1 MSGRNQGYMR
11 PTKADTQ
18 RRIESDGPQRIHTYA
33 GIQVE
38 PNRWIIE
45 ACEEAKRS
53 VKAGGGPFGAVL
65 VQMDDETGDVIRFWR
80 GRNQVAE
87 SNDPTAHAEITVIRS
102 ACRDLGV
109 YDLSK
114 IKPENGGSSRRGAT
128 SHCELYSSCEPC
140 PMCYSAMLWAR
151 IPVLVFSATRYE
163 ASQPDVGFSD
173 SGIHEELGRE
183 YTDRS
188 IRVRQSICPCALE
201 PFEDWKRSSN
211 PRY

>member
-1 MSGRNQGYMR
+1 M
-11 PTKADTQ
+11 KQ
-18 RRIESDGPQRIHTYA
+18 RRARQKKDEAPGGTDSNDSLRVHTYA

-45 ACEEAKRS
+45 ACEEAKRA

-65 VQMDDETGDVIRFWR
+65 VQVDDETGSIIRLWR
-80 GRNQVAE
+80 GRNRVAE
-87 SNDPTAHAEITVIRS
+87 SHDPTAHAEISAIRL
-102 ACRDLGV
+102 ACRDLGAH
-109 YDLSK
+109 DLGRIGS
-114 IKPENGGSSRRGAT
+114 EAGSSSLRNAT

-140 PMCYSAMLWAR
+140 PMCYSAVLWAR

-163 ASQPDVGFSD
+163 ASHPDVGFSD
-173 SGIHEELGRE
+173 SGIHEELMRG

-188 IRVRQSICPCALE
+188 IRVSQSICQITLD
-201 PFEDWKRSSN
+201 PFEEWKRSSN